1 MVQCAKKSK
10 VKYAKMLA
18 GNDFDLHV
26 KLINTLHEN
35 DNSTAAAQLIK
46 DYKYRGEI
54 IFPHVMA
61 SNGKKKVKLIKDV
74 GKTAYKTCQEK
85 PYLSIVRVEELL
97 DGFTDMQA
105 TLVEDLLTDGRNNEA
120 KGVVMRNGL
129 IDKLSAMSK
138 NIVEQWSYD

>member
-18 GNDFDLHV
+18 GQNFDLRV

-54 IFPHVMA
+54 TFPHVMA
-61 SNGKKKVKLIKDV
+61 SNGKKTVRLYV
-74 GKTAYKTCQEK
+74 GKTAYKVCQEK
-85 PYLSIVRVEELL
+85 PYLSVVRVEELL
-97 DGFTDMQA
+97 NGFTDMQV
-105 TLVEDLLTDGRNNEA
+105 TLVEDLLNDGRNNEA

-129 IDKLSAMSK
+129 IDQLSPVSK
-138 NIVEQWSYD
+138 NILEQWSFD